1 MPKVLLLSFAILACG
16 VPAALACEGQARI
29 AFDKPAVLEGV
40 LKSGK
45 GTHEAQGE
53 FSYVYVELD
62 KPVCVDAPPA
72 AEANNED
79 AVQSIEAPVTRVQL
93 AGEAVGTD
101 LPIGKHVA
109 VEGTLFAAHTMWHA
123 EEALIDASEVK
134 QR

>member
-1 MPKVLLLSFAILACG
+1 MPKVLLVGFALIACG
-16 VPAALACEGQARI
+16 APAALACEGHARV

-45 GTHEAQGE
+45 STHEAQGE
-53 FSYVYVELD
+53 FSYVFVELD
-62 KPVCVDAPPA
+62 KPVCVDAPA
-72 AEANNED
+72 AEASNED
-79 AVQSIEAPVTRVQL
+79 AVQSIEAPVTRIQI

-134 QR
+134 PR